1 MLIRPEK
8 RILFSYYI
16 IIMLVGSILL
26 VLPFSW
32 NGKSPLNYIDALFT
46 STSAVC
52 VTGLITVD
60 TSQYSLFGKIV
71 ILLLIQAGGLGIIGF
86 STLYLAVPSLRLSLK
101 HRKLVKDLYLDD
113 VETEPRNIMR
123 QIIFITLSIEFIGA
137 VVLWVG
143 FAPTLGEEAPFAAIF
158 HAISSFCNAGFSSF
172 ANNLESYA
180 GNPIVNLTVIGL
192 VVLVRHDE
200 ELADPAS
207 DVPQQPEYSHNPARS
222 IRPEFLVVLGGLGF
236 MVIRDIAKKV
246 SGKKKQLALH
256 TRIVIGTS
264 LCLILV
270 GALVF
275 FMLEYN
281 NAYSHLT
288 IPEKIMAALFQSI
301 TPRTAG
307 FDTINQTTLSEPAK
321 LFTIPYMFIGASSG
335 STGGGIKTTT
345 FAVIFLLVLFGSRR
359 NGEIVVGKRRLPSAL
374 LTSAAVFIMKIMILI
389 FVSAFAL
396 CSIELIFFPA
406 EGKNLLNLVFE
417 TFSAFGTVGLSQG
430 VTPNLSVWGKLIL
443 MFLMFEGKAGLV
455 AMALT
460 TPDPRY
466 VAKHVNYPSGEV
478 LIG

>member
-16 IIMLVGSILL
+16 IIMLIGSFLL
-26 VLPFSW
+26 MLPFAW
-32 NGKSPLNYIDALFT
+32 NGNTPLSYIDALFT
-46 STSAVC
+46 SASAVC

-60 TSQYSLFGKIV
+60 TAQYSLFGKIV
-71 ILLLIQAGGLGIIGF
+71 ILLMIQAGGLGIIGF
-86 STLYLAVPSLRLSLK
+86 STLYLAIPSLRLSLK

-143 FAPTLGEEAPFAAIF
+143 FAPTLKEEAPFAALF

-172 ANNLESYA
+172 SNNLESYT
-180 GNPIVNLTVIGL
+180 GNPIVNFTVIIL
-192 VVLVRHDE
+192 VL
-200 ELADPAS
+200 
-207 DVPQQPEYSHNPARS
+207 
-222 IRPEFLVVLGGLGF
+222 LGGLGF

-246 SGKKKQLALH
+246 SGKKNQLALH
-256 TRIVIGTS
+256 SKIVLVTS
-264 LCLILV
+264 LCLLIV
-270 GALVF
+270 GTVVYFAL
-275 FMLEYN
+275 ECN
-281 NAYSHLT
+281 NAYAHLT
-288 IPEKIMAALFQSI
+288 FPEKLMAAFFQSV

-307 FDTINQTTLSEPAK
+307 FDTISQTALTEPSKVFTLP
-321 LFTIPYMFIGASSG
+321 LMLIGASSG

-345 FAVIFLLVLFGSRR
+345 FAVVLLLALFGSRR
-359 NGEIVVGKRRLPSAL
+359 NGEIVVGKRRLPSSL
-374 LTSAAVFIMKIMILI
+374 LANAAVFIMKIIMLI
-389 FVSAFAL
+389 FVGAFAL
-396 CSIELIFFPA
+396 CSIELMFFPGP
-406 EGKNLLNLVFE
+406 GKNIVTLVFE

-430 VTPNLSVWGKLIL
+430 VTPHLSIWGKFIL
-443 MFLMFEGKAGLV
+443 MLLMFEGKAGLV

-466 VAKHVNYPSGEV
+466 MEKHVNYPSGEV